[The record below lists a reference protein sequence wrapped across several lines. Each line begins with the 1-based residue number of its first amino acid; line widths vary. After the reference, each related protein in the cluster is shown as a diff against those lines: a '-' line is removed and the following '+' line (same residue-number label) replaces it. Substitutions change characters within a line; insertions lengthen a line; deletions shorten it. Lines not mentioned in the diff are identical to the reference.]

1 MKIVRNENLWV
12 RLGSMWIVGLAI
24 LLLAWVLSYRALPE
38 GVARGSA
45 VPYYV
50 PIEAEDVM
58 TTFIRIFLWNLGFGC
73 VLIVIANFFQIKGF
87 PLGYLLV
94 FYHWAMYGVLLGTN
108 SFVIPGPERF
118 FPSLTTLF
126 YGSGMYEI
134 SAYTLISSAT
144 FNLYRQSED
153 SNAPSQGTTEK
164 HKWSMPRLSK
174 AELGV
179 LAFAILV
186 LAVSNYF
193 EALNI
198 FHT

>member
-1 MKIVRNENLWV
+1 LKIIRNKNLWV

-38 GVARGSA
+38 GVARGSSA
-45 VPYYV
+45 PYYV
-50 PIEAEDVM
+50 PIQAEDVM
-58 TTFIRIFLWNLGFGC
+58 TTFIRIFLWNLCLGG
-73 VLIVIANFFQIKGF
+73 VLIALANFFQIKGF

-144 FNLYRQSED
+144 LNLHGQFEGSSSR
-153 SNAPSQGTTEK
+153 NQGTTK
-164 HKWSMPRLSK
+164 KSKWSMPKLSK
-174 AELGV
+174 AEWGV
-179 LAFAILV
+179 IAFAVLILG
-186 LAVSNYF
+186 ASNYF

-198 FHT
+198 FHM